1 MLDLRFIREN
11 PDKVRWAIQ
20 VKRVD
25 LDLDELLN
33 VDQAVLKLK
42 RQIQALNEEKNTNSK
57 RMGKATPEERPQII
71 QRGKDIN
78 EELKSLEPQLR
89 ETEESLRHLQL
100 LTPNIPDPDVP
111 LGLD

>member
-1 MLDLRFIREN
+1 LLLNTSNEHLKGERFFDSLTLSKRKNFQERRMLDLRFVREN
-11 PDKVRWAIQ
+11 PEKVRWAIQ

-57 RMGKATPEERPQII
+57 KMGKATAEERPQII
-71 QRGKDIN
+71 
-78 EELKSLEPQLR
+78 L
-89 ETEESLRHLQL
+89 
-100 LTPNIPDPDVP
+100 
-111 LGLD
+111 